1 MKNLKNKKPKKISKA
16 ELARRNRKVADYI
29 KHRRATDPVYVAKCR
44 AQQLLAL
51 RRRVYEQL
59 RLDWESEGVK
69 CPFTLEDVI
78 DSYWQKNNCRY

>member
-1 MKNLKNKKPKKISKA
+1 MKNLKNKKTCKLSKA
-16 ELARRNRKVADYI
+16 ALARRNTRNAAYI

-59 RLDWESEGVK
+59 RLAWESEGVK
-69 CPFTLEDVI
+69 CPFSLEDVI
-78 DSYWQKNNCRY
+78 DSYWQK